1 MLQFCKTFAFWEYS
15 LLNISAQNGH
25 YETVLTLIRDNAN
38 ISHQTSFGSNSF
50 MLAVENGYTHIVQ
63 EFLLRFKSVFNTSL
77 NQALYLSAKN
87 GYLDIV
93 DLLLYHGAEDLCL
106 PCNSSQYWTSY
117 HQTRLQTIDSGEDL
131 QLYNF
136 IFLDDRRYIRC
147 ETALEI
153 AIQNGH
159 TRVVQALL
167 KSSNDAL
174 DYREAGGR
182 TPAFTAIKYK
192 RSEIFKLLLK
202 KDLKKSDRCLYRNK
216 RVDVIDLNEK
226 ERIGYLKNMC
236 PYNVTLSHNLAYNW
250 DKDVFNYNIWNW
262 TERDSD
268 GATPVRALCLLCW
281 K

>member
-1 MLQFCKTFAFWEYS
+1 M
-15 LLNISAQNGH
+15 
-25 YETVLTLIRDNAN
+25 
-38 ISHQTSFGSNSF
+38 
-50 MLAVENGYTHIVQ
+50 
-63 EFLLRFKSVFNTSL
+63 
-77 NQALYLSAKN
+77 
-87 GYLDIV
+87 
-93 DLLLYHGAEDLCL
+93 
-106 PCNSSQYWTSY
+106 
-117 HQTRLQTIDSGEDL
+117 
-131 QLYNF
+131 YNF

-174 DYREAGGR
+174 DCREAGGR

-268 GATPVRALCLLCW
+268 GATPVHYACCAGNSNMIDLWRKMRLSLI
-281 K
+281 